1 MNQGTEALTELAET
15 TRLIAVRIREFR
27 ATRMDAA
34 TIEKAADALERLAPL
49 EPDIEIDLP
58 GEQ

>member
-15 TRLIAVRIREFR
+15 TRNIAVRIREFR

-34 TIEKAADALERLAPL
+34 TIEVVADALERLAPL
-49 EPDIEIDLP
+49 EPDLRVEQ
-58 GEQ
+58 GEN